1 LARTALI
8 TGAAGGL
15 GQAVAGKLD
24 AAGWQLVLT
33 SRDSGRLAACYGAR
47 HLQVEADCSIVAGA
61 RHILEAARAHGSAPT
76 ALAHCVGNIRLGAL
90 HRMSETDFSDCL
102 RANLLSAFHTLA
114 AFVGALR
121 DTKSAGSAV
130 LVSSAAARIGTP
142 NHEAVAA
149 AKAGVEGLVRGAAA
163 TYAAAGIRAV
173 AITKCDAA
181 APERVSE
188 VRAEIGAALSGTALA
203 DIPHFPLSGL
213 TGKGVAALRAHLEQ
227 AAASVT
233 ARDDDAPFRL
243 AIDRCFSLAATGT
256 VVTGTAFSGTVKSGD
271 TLYVSPPGIA
281 VRVRSLHVQD
291 RPAIC
296 GRAGERCALNIAGPD
311 VDRSRV

>member
-1 LARTALI
+1 MKRTALI

-33 SRDSGRLAACYGAR
+33 SRDGGRLAACYGER
-47 HLQVEADCSIVAGA
+47 HLQVEADCSGVAGA
-61 RHILEAARAHGSAPT
+61 RHILEVARAHGSAPT

-121 DTKSAGSAV
+121 DTKSGGSAV

-163 TYAAAGIRAV
+163 TYAAAGIRINAV
-173 AITKCDAA
+173 APGIMDTPAA
-181 APERVSE
+181 A
-188 VRAEIGAALSGTALA
+188 GFLGGTPA
-203 DIPHFPLSGL
+203 
-213 TGKGVAALRAHLEQ
+213 RE
-227 AAASVT
+227 AAARQYPLPGIGSADELAELIVWLLSDHA
-233 ARDDDAPFRL
+233 AR
-243 AIDRCFSLAATGT
+243 
-256 VVTGTAFSGTVKSGD
+256 VTGQVWSMDAGFSTIRPLVK
-271 TLYVSPPGIA
+271 
-281 VRVRSLHVQD
+281 
-291 RPAIC
+291 
-296 GRAGERCALNIAGPD
+296 
-311 VDRSRV
+311 